1 MRGRRSGLLAGQRL
15 EYIERQLS
23 VAGDAVS
30 CAENQA
36 RMRVPGGGLQDLA
49 RLLYSESGIPFQK
62 SCSVT
67 KCNFERSNRLRNAVQ
82 LAIH

>member
-1 MRGRRSGLLAGQRL
+1 MFGSQRFQHVESQLRSAADSMSGP
-15 EYIERQLS
+15 
-23 VAGDAVS
+23 
-30 CAENQA
+30 ENQA
-36 RMRVPGGGLQDLA
+36 RMRMTGGGLQDFA

-82 LAIH
+82 LTIH

>member
-1 MRGRRSGLLAGQRL
+1 MHRVRVRLLVRQRL
-15 EYIERQLS
+15 ENFNCGVGLS
-23 VAGDAVS
+23 GVTMGGSQNKPRVRVS
-30 CAENQA
+30 
-36 RMRVPGGGLQDLA
+36 RDGFKDLV

-82 LAIH
+82 LTIH